1 MSDVTSLPKMHLPG
15 SRTSFWEVMQSTCT
29 FRGGAGPICP
39 RAYKWGALSVLI
51 YREGDPE
58 SCR

>member
-39 RAYKWGALSVLI
+39 RAYKWGVSVDLP
-51 YREGDPE
+51 GG
-58 SCR
+58 